1 MRVDQL
7 SMHGFDKGAADR
19 IGRALRG
26 IVERGFATGNSIAIG
41 RGGTRVYE
49 EYCGYADLARTAPV
63 DESTKFRV
71 YSMTKVVTAVAV
83 MQLWEQGVFSLNDP
97 VSAYIPSFAAP
108 NVGQRRADGSWELR
122 PAAREIMVRDL
133 LTMTSGIP
141 YTGDDPAGRGMD
153 ELVRRWR
160 AEQEAGRPWDTVRVA
175 EEVGTLPLMFDPGSY
190 YNYGFSFDILG
201 ALIQIW
207 TGLTLAQYCE
217 RHIFRPLGMRDSGF
231 LLDGA
236 GPVAEMCTFGP
247 DGQLIHADEVGT
259 PSVDAVNW
267 GPPHFFSGGAGMI
280 STLGDY
286 FKFTRA
292 LALGGTADGVRLIGS
307 RTLKLMSA
315 PHLNARQLPG
325 YNQGDPCAFGPSY
338 NYGFGVRVMTEPI
351 HGSSISSVGEWG
363 WSGALGT
370 WMAVD
375 PKEDLYFVYMH
386 QHAPAD
392 HDAYMPKLLAAIYAS
407 LA

>member
-41 RGGTRVYE
+41 RGGARVYE

-108 NVGQRRADGSWELR
+108 NVGRRRADGSWELR

-175 EEVGTLPLMFDPGSY
+175 EEGGTLPLMFDPGSY

-207 TGLTLAQYCE
+207 TGLTLAQY
-217 RHIFRPLGMRDSGF
+217 LS
-231 LLDGA
+231 
-236 GPVAEMCTFGP
+236 
-247 DGQLIHADEVGT
+247 LIHILNT
-259 PSVDAVNW
+259 RLRSI
-267 GPPHFFSGGAGMI
+267 SGAH
-280 STLGDY
+280 TE
-286 FKFTRA
+286 RA
-292 LALGGTADGVRLIGS
+292 LARYLCGEYE
-307 RTLKLMSA
+307 
-315 PHLNARQLPG
+315 NAA
-325 YNQGDPCAFGPSY
+325 QGDTVH
-338 NYGFGVRVMTEPI
+338 VRIPYAE
-351 HGSSISSVGEWG
+351 
-363 WSGALGT
+363 
-370 WMAVD
+370 
-375 PKEDLYFVYMH
+375 
-386 QHAPAD
+386 
-392 HDAYMPKLLAAIYAS
+392 LAKQLNMGRAS
-407 LA
+407 LYRAFDALEAQGLIHKQGRSIAVLDAARLKAL

>member
-41 RGGTRVYE
+41 RGGARVYE

-108 NVGQRRADGSWELR
+108 NVGRRRADGSWELR

-153 ELVRRWR
+153 ELVRRW
-160 AEQEAGRPWDTVRVA
+160 WDYNADLMECKPDHEPVCIPL
-175 EEVGTLPLMFDPGSY
+175 EEVFHMD
-190 YNYGFSFDILG
+190 
-201 ALIQIW
+201 
-207 TGLTLAQYCE
+207 
-217 RHIFRPLGMRDSGF
+217 
-231 LLDGA
+231 
-236 GPVAEMCTFGP
+236 
-247 DGQLIHADEVGT
+247 
-259 PSVDAVNW
+259 
-267 GPPHFFSGGAGMI
+267 
-280 STLGDY
+280 
-286 FKFTRA
+286 
-292 LALGGTADGVRLIGS
+292 
-307 RTLKLMSA
+307 
-315 PHLNARQLPG
+315 
-325 YNQGDPCAFGPSY
+325 
-338 NYGFGVRVMTEPI
+338 
-351 HGSSISSVGEWG
+351 
-363 WSGALGT
+363 
-370 WMAVD
+370 
-375 PKEDLYFVYMH
+375 
-386 QHAPAD
+386 
-392 HDAYMPKLLAAIYAS
+392 
-407 LA
+407 